1 MSLLPRSPLSSL
13 SLEPL
18 LNSPFQLAYAVL
30 LALLIVYSSAVSD
43 DLRRF
48 ADTLLGRI
56 LGVLWIFLVVEGMG
70 WLFGLFTA
78 MAFLTVIYLS
88 PHARWMGMRSGVEE
102 GFLSAGGQ
110 LPRSPPSA
118 EEGFTPSPKAGGLPQ
133 GSLREH
139 EGFLSAGGQLPR
151 SPPSAEE
158 GFHSSS
164 GVVEKERIG
173 KRWFVERVLGE
184 HPISIATEKVTTLP
198 VQD

>member
-1 MSLLPRSPLSSL
+1 MSLPSLRSLPSLSLAPLLESPLS
-13 SLEPL
+13 
-18 LNSPFQLAYAVL
+18 LAYAVG
-30 LALLIVYSSAVSD
+30 LALLIVYSSAVPD

-56 LGVLWIFLVVEGMG
+56 LGVLWIYVVVEGMG
-70 WLFGLFTA
+70 WMFGLFSA
-78 MAFLTVIYLS
+78 MAFLAVLYLS
-88 PHARWMGMRSGVEE
+88 PHSLWAGAEE
-102 GFLSAGGQ
+102 GFQGS
-110 LPRSPPSA
+110 RR
-118 EEGFTPSPKAGGLPQ
+118 EHEGFTPSPKAGG
-133 GSLREH
+133 
-139 EGFLSAGGQLPR
+139 LPR